1 MNDNSRKRYQFPATL
16 SNQERWFGLTIDEA
30 IILIPQGFLMVF
42 YSPYVFAI
50 TLLVSFFTIRH
61 LKKGKGSSYLLCVM
75 LLVFTARGY
84 GFVYHC
90 ITSITFKILGI
101 VMNFNRIKEV
111 NRSLGIAVLIMTV
124 IAASTSLLAHRL
136 YSTNKELVQNAI
148 ENRQIIVTPMIN
160 NTNQEYGFKGER
172 GGSDYLRLM
181 GLSFISLRLDVNSQ
195 TVENSHD
202 ILLSYA
208 SNELREKL
216 IPILSQEKRSFKR

>member
-1 MNDNSRKRYQFPATL
+1 
-16 SNQERWFGLTIDEA
+16 
-30 IILIPQGFLMVF
+30 
-42 YSPYVFAI
+42 
-50 TLLVSFFTIRH
+50 
-61 LKKGKGSSYLLCVM
+61 
-75 LLVFTARGY
+75 
-84 GFVYHC
+84 
-90 ITSITFKILGI
+90 
-101 VMNFNRIKEV
+101 MNFNRIKEL

-148 ENRQIIVTPMIN
+148 ENRQIIITPMIN

-181 GLSFISLRLDVNSQ
+181 GLSFASLRLDVNSQ
-195 TVENSHD
+195 TVENSHE

-216 IPILSQEKRSFKR
+216 IPILSQEKRSLSVDNGSSVFYPKAIKVSPRNGLVDVKGELVFSYGIRKTPSVNKHYQIRIDMDKGLLKLTGFSEILDEK

>member
-1 MNDNSRKRYQFPATL
+1 
-16 SNQERWFGLTIDEA
+16 
-30 IILIPQGFLMVF
+30 
-42 YSPYVFAI
+42 
-50 TLLVSFFTIRH
+50 
-61 LKKGKGSSYLLCVM
+61 
-75 LLVFTARGY
+75 
-84 GFVYHC
+84 
-90 ITSITFKILGI
+90 
-101 VMNFNRIKEV
+101 MNFNRIKEL

-148 ENRQIIVTPMIN
+148 ENRQIIITPMIN

-181 GLSFISLRLDVNSQ
+181 GLSFASLRLDVNSQ
-195 TVENSHD
+195 TVENSHE

-216 IPILSQEKRSFKR
+216 IPILSQEKRSLSVDNGSSVFYPKTIKVSPSNGIVDVKGELVFSYGIRKTPSVNKHYQIRIDMDKGLLKLTGFSEILDEK

>member
-1 MNDNSRKRYQFPATL
+1 
-16 SNQERWFGLTIDEA
+16 
-30 IILIPQGFLMVF
+30 
-42 YSPYVFAI
+42 
-50 TLLVSFFTIRH
+50 
-61 LKKGKGSSYLLCVM
+61 
-75 LLVFTARGY
+75 
-84 GFVYHC
+84 
-90 ITSITFKILGI
+90 
-101 VMNFNRIKEV
+101 MNFNRIKEL

-148 ENRQIIVTPMIN
+148 ENRQIIITPMIN

-195 TVENSHD
+195 TVENSHE

-216 IPILSQEKRSFKR
+216 IPILSQEKRSLSVDNGSSVFYPKAIKVSPSNGIVDVKGELVFSYGIRKTPSVNKHYQLKIDMEKGLLKLTGFSEILDEK

>member
-1 MNDNSRKRYQFPATL
+1 
-16 SNQERWFGLTIDEA
+16 
-30 IILIPQGFLMVF
+30 
-42 YSPYVFAI
+42 
-50 TLLVSFFTIRH
+50 
-61 LKKGKGSSYLLCVM
+61 
-75 LLVFTARGY
+75 
-84 GFVYHC
+84 
-90 ITSITFKILGI
+90 
-101 VMNFNRIKEV
+101 MNFNRIKEL

-195 TVENSHD
+195 TVENSHE
-202 ILLSYA
+202 ILLGYA

-216 IPILSQEKRSFKR
+216 IPILSQEKRSLSVDNGSSVFYPRAIKVSPSNGIVDVKGELVFSYGIRKTPSVNKHYQLRIDMEKGLLKLTGFSEILDEK

>member
-1 MNDNSRKRYQFPATL
+1 
-16 SNQERWFGLTIDEA
+16 
-30 IILIPQGFLMVF
+30 
-42 YSPYVFAI
+42 
-50 TLLVSFFTIRH
+50 
-61 LKKGKGSSYLLCVM
+61 
-75 LLVFTARGY
+75 
-84 GFVYHC
+84 
-90 ITSITFKILGI
+90 
-101 VMNFNRIKEV
+101 MNFNRIKEL

-148 ENRQIIVTPMIN
+148 ENRQIIITPMIN

-181 GLSFISLRLDVNSQ
+181 GLSFASLRLDVNSQ
-195 TVENSHD
+195 TVENSHE

-216 IPILSQEKRSFKR
+216 IPILSQEKRSLSVDNGSSVFYPKAIKVSPSNGIVDVKGELVFSYGIRKTPSVNKHYQIRIDMDKGLLKLTGFSEILDEK

>member
-1 MNDNSRKRYQFPATL
+1 
-16 SNQERWFGLTIDEA
+16 
-30 IILIPQGFLMVF
+30 
-42 YSPYVFAI
+42 
-50 TLLVSFFTIRH
+50 
-61 LKKGKGSSYLLCVM
+61 
-75 LLVFTARGY
+75 
-84 GFVYHC
+84 
-90 ITSITFKILGI
+90 
-101 VMNFNRIKEV
+101 MNFNRIKEL

-148 ENRQIIVTPMIN
+148 ENRQIIITPMIN

-195 TVENSHD
+195 TVENSHE
-202 ILLSYA
+202 ILLGYA

-216 IPILSQEKRSFKR
+216 IPILSQEKRSLSVDNGSSVFYPKAIKVSPSNGIVDVKGELVFSYGIRKTPSVNKHYQLRIDMEKGLLKLTGFSEILDEK

>member
-1 MNDNSRKRYQFPATL
+1 
-16 SNQERWFGLTIDEA
+16 
-30 IILIPQGFLMVF
+30 
-42 YSPYVFAI
+42 
-50 TLLVSFFTIRH
+50 
-61 LKKGKGSSYLLCVM
+61 
-75 LLVFTARGY
+75 
-84 GFVYHC
+84 
-90 ITSITFKILGI
+90 
-101 VMNFNRIKEV
+101 MNFNRIKEL

-148 ENRQIIVTPMIN
+148 ENRQIIITPMIN

-195 TVENSHD
+195 TVESSHE
-202 ILLSYA
+202 ILLGYA

-216 IPILSQEKRSFKR
+216 IPILSQEKRSLSVDNGSSVFYPKAIKVSPSNGIVDVKGELVFSYGIRKTPSVNKHYQLRIDMEKGLLKLTGFSEILDEK

>member
-1 MNDNSRKRYQFPATL
+1 
-16 SNQERWFGLTIDEA
+16 
-30 IILIPQGFLMVF
+30 
-42 YSPYVFAI
+42 
-50 TLLVSFFTIRH
+50 
-61 LKKGKGSSYLLCVM
+61 
-75 LLVFTARGY
+75 
-84 GFVYHC
+84 
-90 ITSITFKILGI
+90 
-101 VMNFNRIKEV
+101 MNFNRIKEL

-148 ENRQIIVTPMIN
+148 ENRQIIITPMIN

-181 GLSFISLRLDVNSQ
+181 GLSFASLRLDVNSQ
-195 TVENSHD
+195 TVENSHE

-216 IPILSQEKRSFKR
+216 IPILSQEKRSLSVDNGSSVFYPKAIKVSPSNGIVDVKGELVFSYGIRKTPSVNKHYQLRIDMEKGLLKLTGFSEILDEK